1 MRSGPAGPPPG
12 VAASLGIS
20 THATNVLWHSLAAS
34 TRCHARGAPSSFH
47 LGRPFH
53 LAKHGL
59 SALRSHHVDLG
70 LDTSGFSCGRLKC
83 TLCGYKCLH
92 GVGHSGA
99 KLPVTLPL
107 LHQVLL
113 TMGKMADLFPQDHLI
128 LQVAFSLAF
137 ACFLRSGELVW
148 DHGTNRATILTVSS
162 GVHVVTPEVDGVKC
176 PVTHLWHLSHIHPPS
191 APLFSLGP
199 SGLNPLPWSTFVTI
213 LHCAIQA
220 CSLLVLQYTS
230 HSFCHGAA
238 TWVSQ
243 HGTSTTATLTN
254 QLRSTALW
262 SHRPSSLSVMAP
274 WFPAAPPGEIQA
286 WPDPGLL
293 APDPI
298 ETTLSCAAVPMPDLT
313 EPSVTGI
320 GKV

>member
-162 GVHVVTPEVDGVKC
+162 V
-176 PVTHLWHLSHIHPPS
+176 
-191 APLFSLGP
+191 SLGP

-298 ETTLSCAAVPMPDLT
+298 ETTLSCAESTSTWSKGLS
-313 EPSVTGI
+313 ESN
-320 GKV
+320 